1 MNPFRF
7 VGRPRPAGPLANA
20 SLAQAALAR
29 ASFAPAAYAR
39 AALAGGLFCLST
51 GAAWSQNLS
60 GDDTAAA
67 NPALSAPLDPLDAL
81 STEAPRRSWWMK
93 ALDAVG
99 LSPGPEKRAEK
110 AYRSGEYDAALAG
123 YGEALLDHPD
133 AAGLHYNAGAAHYR
147 KRDYEGAIAA
157 YGKALESA
165 DGPLRGKVQ
174 YNLGNAYFR
183 RGEAALRSGKQ
194 EGLSDYREALAHY
207 KKALDARPDHT
218 DTKRNIE
225 VVQARIKELLE
236 QQEQDQQQQQQQQDS
251 EPPPPP
257 SDHAQEVWARALQL
271 TKQRRYAEA
280 QSLLESLFQEDATG
294 ENYRAH
300 EQRLEDIGKILR
312 GEKPSRPKPGD
323 NRAQAGGVGVI

>member
-1 MNPFRF
+1 MMPFRF
-7 VGRPRPAGPLANA
+7 VRHPMPAG
-20 SLAQAALAR
+20 ALAR
-29 ASFAPAAYAR
+29 ASFAPAAFAR
-39 AALAGGLFCLST
+39 AALLGWLLA
-51 GAAWSQNLS
+51 AIAWSQPPDVADS
-60 GDDTAAA
+60 A
-67 NPALSAPLDPLDAL
+67 SAPAGRIAPADPLDAL
-81 STEAPRRSWWMK
+81 STEAPRRSWWTR

-99 LSPGPEKRAEK
+99 LAPGPERRAEK
-110 AYRSGEYDAALAG
+110 AYRAGEYDAALAG

-147 KRDYEGAIAA
+147 KRDYDGAVQAF
-157 YGKALESA
+157 GKALESA
-165 DGPLRGKVQ
+165 DGPLRGKIQ

-183 RGEAALRSGKQ
+183 RGEAALRSGRQ

-236 QQEQDQQQQQQQQDS
+236 QQEQDQQQQQQQQDG

-257 SDHAQEVWARALQL
+257 SDHAKEVWARALQL

-280 QSLLESLFQEDATG
+280 QSLLQSLFQEDATG

-323 NRAQAGGVGVI
+323 NRAQAGGVDVI